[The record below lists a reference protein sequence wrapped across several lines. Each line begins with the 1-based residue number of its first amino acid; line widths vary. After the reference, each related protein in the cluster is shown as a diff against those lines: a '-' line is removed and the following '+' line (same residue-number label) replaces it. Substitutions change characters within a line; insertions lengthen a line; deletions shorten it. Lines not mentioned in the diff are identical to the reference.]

1 MLNIVKMICNFTDI
15 RILPQNTT
23 ECVGS
28 DVNITC
34 MYSNTTNVNVS
45 INWIIDDTELTPRQ
59 LSNSHLYQ
67 VDYHNGI
74 HNGSSILTIL
84 SINTTTRIQC
94 RLFQRSPTVS
104 ATGTITVTSGMD
116 M

>member
-15 RILPQNTT
+15 RILPQDTT

-34 MYSNTTNVNVS
+34 MYTNTTNVNVS
-45 INWIIDDTELTPRQ
+45 INWIIDDTEFTPRQ
-59 LSNSHLYQ
+59 LMNSHLYQ
-67 VDYHNGI
+67 VDYHNSI

-84 SINTTTRIQC
+84 SIDTTTRVQC
-94 RLFQRSPTVS
+94 RLSQISPIVA
-104 ATGTITVTSGMD
+104 ATGTITVISGMD